1 MERQRRWVAVYHRT
15 AAMTEVAGGVAA
27 VSARLSRVGA
37 TGGGSGAGHSM
48 WRNVLYRLC
57 QFNLVK

>member
-1 MERQRRWVAVYHRT
+1 MDVFHRT

-48 WRNVLYRLC
+48 WRNISIPFVSVY
-57 QFNLVK
+57 FS